1 MNILMPQLGETVAE
15 GTIAAW
21 HKKVGDKVS
30 KDEILLDVE
39 TDKAAI
45 EVPCPEDGILTSIKV
60 DQGQTVDVG
69 VVLAEIN
76 GATSDLDDENDS
88 SSDSKNQIEKN
99 IEEKVV
105 ATPTIEKEEKIV
117 PQVTSKSDHAI
128 PNLSKTKNAPTSQSK
143 ELTNEKAQPKL
154 SPVVRRLISEHNLD
168 PNVITGSGRDGRI
181 TRSDTLSYIENQKG
195 KTPSSSISSASQPD
209 LTAAAAVA
217 AQNISGQSVI
227 PFDRIRR
234 LTAEHMVRSKATS
247 PHVLQAI
254 EVDFSNVDKARL
266 PSSAEWKAKNG
277 FSLTYLPFIARAVCV
292 ALKDFPRVN
301 SSVQKNTN
309 DNDALLVHGSI
320 NLSIAVAINLETL
333 VAPVIHNAEDLTVSG
348 LSRKIYDIS
357 QKARN
362 GALTPDDLSGGTY
375 TLSNNGSF
383 GTLMTAPI
391 INQPQVAI
399 ISIDSIKRRPVVLQ
413 DESGESLGIRPTGIL
428 SQSFDHRAI
437 DGAYSAAFLNKLK
450 TLLESHDWLA
460 EI

>member
-76 GATSDLDDENDS
+76 GDKSDLDAENDS
-88 SSDSKNQIEKN
+88 SSNLKNQTEKN

-105 ATPTIEKEEKIV
+105 ATPTIKKEEKIV
-117 PQVTSKSDHAI
+117 PQVTSKSNFESA
-128 PNLSKTKNAPTSQSK
+128 NLSKIEKAPTSQSK
-143 ELTNEKAQPKL
+143 QLTSEEAQPKL
-154 SPVVRRLISEHNLD
+154 SPVVRRLINEHNLD

-195 KTPSSSISSASQPD
+195 NPSSSNIASSSQPD
-209 LTAAAAVA
+209 LTAAALLA
-217 AQNISGQSVI
+217 AQQASGQSVI

-301 SSVQKNTN
+301 SSIQKNTN
-309 DNDALLVHGSI
+309 DNDALLIHGSI

-348 LSRKIYDIS
+348 LSRKIYGIS
-357 QKARN
+357 QKAKN
-362 GALTPDDLSGGTY
+362 GTLTPDDLSGGTY

-413 DESGESLGIRPTGIL
+413 VGDGESLGIRPTGIL

-450 TLLESHDWLA
+450 TLLEDHDWLS